1 MTWRSQS
8 LPYMLDTKSFNG
20 IQRFSQDTILGFI
33 CHHTIIEQHENVI
46 RSSIHIDFITK
57 MVESSGDIT
66 VRDDKC
72 IEVYWRWLSIRRYA
86 GRRLFVVVSYSDAY
100 WIKKSRE
107 KTLKISLRVFFFT
120 PSSLISFT
128 FVYGGMLS
136 DHFLVNSGIYVNY
149 AACKRRDHR
158 AYFLQLD

>member
-8 LPYMLDTKSFNG
+8 LPYMPDTKSFNG
-20 IQRFSQDTILGFI
+20 IQRFSQDTILGFN

-46 RSSIHIDFITK
+46 RSCIHIDFITK

-107 KTLKISLRVFFFT
+107 KTLKISLRVFFLLHLVWLALRLFMAVCCLIIF
-120 PSSLISFT
+120 SLI
-128 FVYGGMLS
+128 
-136 DHFLVNSGIYVNY
+136 LVSMWIMQHAKEGITELISCN
-149 AACKRRDHR
+149 
-158 AYFLQLD
+158 